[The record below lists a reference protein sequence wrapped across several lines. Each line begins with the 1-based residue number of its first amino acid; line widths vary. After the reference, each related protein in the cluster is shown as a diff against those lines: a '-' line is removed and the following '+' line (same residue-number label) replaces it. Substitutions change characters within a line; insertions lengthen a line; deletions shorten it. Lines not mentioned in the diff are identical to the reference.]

1 LIRRVTIA
9 ALAGTVA
16 LASRD
21 VPMTAH
27 GGSTAPAKGDMAAPI
42 GGSSSRGCQGDRPP
56 VAPVLTYELRA
67 GAFPGSSHPDVAV
80 HVPSGFDATRRPGLV
95 VYLHGWWGCI
105 ANALD
110 ADDGPCSEGGPIRPA
125 ADLARSVDEA
135 HVNALLVAIELRPD
149 MPTGEPGQLASPG
162 GLRALLRELFTGPLA
177 GTLGC
182 TLDVD
187 ALDRVVL
194 VAHSGG
200 YQAAASALT
209 LGDVP
214 RVTELDLLDAL
225 YGGDASFFRWF
236 ESEIT
241 RFDPLTSDSLR
252 LVDLYTCCGGTA
264 DRSRALARRTQQALA
279 AAGLSR
285 SFSESALTGGAV
297 VFKEVTQ
304 PHGDLPRTYLRALV
318 LAAGFARRSPSS
330 SPSSDGH
337 AGAHTGADE
346 SHSLRLN

>member
-1 LIRRVTIA
+1 
-9 ALAGTVA
+9 
-16 LASRD
+16 
-21 VPMTAH
+21 
-27 GGSTAPAKGDMAAPI
+27 MAAPI
-42 GGSSSRGCQGDRPP
+42 RGSSSRACQGDRSPLP
-56 VAPVLTYELRA
+56 RVLTYELHA

-95 VYLHGWWGCI
+95 VYFHGWWGCI
-105 ANALD
+105 ANAVD

-125 ADLARSVDEA
+125 TDLARSLDEA
-135 HVNALLVAIELRPD
+135 QVNALLVAIELRPD
-149 MPTGEPGQLASPG
+149 MPTGEPGQLARPG
-162 GLRALLRELFTGPLA
+162 GLRALLRELFSGPLA
-177 GTLGC
+177 GALGC
-182 TLDVD
+182 SLDVD

-236 ESEIT
+236 ESEIA
-241 RFDPLTSDSLR
+241 RFDPRTSDSLR

-264 DRSRALARRTQQALA
+264 DRSRALARRTHEALA
-279 AAGLSR
+279 DAGLSR
-285 SFSESALTGGAV
+285 SFSGSLTDGAV

-304 PHGDLPRTYLRALV
+304 PHGDLPRTYLRDLV
-318 LAAGFARRSPSS
+318 LAAGFVRL
-330 SPSSDGH
+330 
-337 AGAHTGADE
+337 
-346 SHSLRLN
+346 SL